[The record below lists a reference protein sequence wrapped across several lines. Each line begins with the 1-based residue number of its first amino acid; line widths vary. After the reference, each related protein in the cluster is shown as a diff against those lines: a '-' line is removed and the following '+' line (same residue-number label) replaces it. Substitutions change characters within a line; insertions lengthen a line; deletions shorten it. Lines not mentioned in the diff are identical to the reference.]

1 MMNTVRVRNWTW
13 PEFLR
18 CSSPRHDAVSG
29 KQSAWGGAAVRP
41 GAMLRLKML
50 ADVAQVAR
58 VGITVGADRN
68 YNATGFVAS
77 CRANRVTL
85 HVAQNDGRIDV
96 LTQ

>member
-1 MMNTVRVRNWTW
+1 
-13 PEFLR
+13 
-18 CSSPRHDAVSG
+18 
-29 KQSAWGGAAVRP
+29 
-41 GAMLRLKML
+41 MLRLKML